1 MTKKKSSFGP
11 RVRAGSQSPKHR
23 KSNAAV
29 PPELACLLYLPDNVG
44 SVKGYEWSPVCA
56 DPPWREEIRGALT
69 QFAAPTVEEQIQVEV
84 ERALKLP
91 PDEFRA
97 WMTEAQKRHDA
108 ALTNPMCWGGAV

>member
-1 MTKKKSSFGP
+1 MQIHRSTLQRSSKRSKKS
-11 RVRAGSQSPKHR
+11 
-23 KSNAAV
+23 KSNV
-29 PPELACLLYLPDNVG
+29 PKELRVFLCLPTSIG
-44 SVKGYEWSPVCA
+44 SMSDYEWHGRDESPSTE
-56 DPPWREEIRGALT
+56 PRWREEMRGALT

-108 ALTNPMCWGGAV
+108 ALANPMCWGGAA